1 MVRTS
6 DLRGQNRVLS
16 FPGVRTRAKYGK
28 KKKKTKN
35 KKNSFVFALLVI
47 KQYKNDGFLFFLMN
61 VWYVLEFCE
70 KIDLNLSE
78 YVELNED

>member
-1 MVRTS
+1 MENQLAAFFLYVGLFGGPMVRTS

-61 VWYVLEFCE
+61 V
-70 KIDLNLSE
+70 
-78 YVELNED
+78 